1 MIDRGCPILG
11 FRAIKIII
19 RSRSGRTL
27 RGITEGPTDTLR
39 LADCSVFV
47 LFVHCLSERVHS
59 EGVLLDVVEHEG
71 KALGLLTVVDDGD
84 GRGALDLAG
93 GALLVVLAVAEPL
106 TELGAVLNLD
116 HGDVVGLGEG
126 VDELEVLGVIAV
138 LSEDAANSLLAVEG
152 LADLVESL
160 DET

>member
-1 MIDRGCPILG
+1 M
-11 FRAIKIII
+11 F
-19 RSRSGRTL
+19 
-27 RGITEGPTDTLR
+27 
-39 LADCSVFV
+39 
-47 LFVHCLSERVHS
+47 FVHCLSESVHS